1 MNKLI
6 VLCIYLILQCS
17 YGDDDTIDAQVGCFL
32 PKDKGQ
38 CRNYTTAWFF
48 DVEYGGCSRFW
59 YGGCEGNAN
68 RYKSKE
74 ECEDTCVDPEG
85 AKKCNL
91 PKVSGPCEGY
101 YVSYYYEK
109 DVKTCFPFTYGGC
122 LGNSNRF
129 NSREECM
136 YFCGEDDI
144 QVPPRI
150 SLNSTKLVV
159 YPGEQAY
166 INCSATG
173 DQPIKI
179 SWRFFGSDMPTSV
192 TNKDGYISFNDIQL
206 EHAGTYVC
214 VATNPAGNSSAKV
227 DLIVKVP
234 PRISLTSYR
243 LEAHPGEYH
252 FINCNATGD
261 QPIEISWS
269 SLGRDMPNSVFT
281 KDGYVSFNSTQLQD
295 AGRYLCVAKNE
306 AGKAGAVADVIIEP
320 VPPRINL
327 SSTRLELRLGDSGFV
342 DCYANGEQPIDISWS
357 AWEHSMPKSV
367 YIRDRVIGFNNIQM
381 EHAGK
386 YLCVAKNRG
395 GKASAEV
402 DVIVKVPPRITLN
415 SSRLIAHLGQYH
427 LTNSSATGDQPFE
440 IFSPAAVSD
449 MPSSVTAK
457 GGYISFNDIQLE
469 HVGNYLCLASN
480 RTGKADAVTDVIVEP
495 VPPTI
500 TLSSK
505 ILEAHIG
512 QLRSITCNATGDQP
526 IDVYWLPWKRSLP
539 NNVLIDG
546 RDIIFNT
553 IQWQHHGKYVCVAKN
568 PAGIAEAF
576 ADVNVTD

>member
-159 YPGEQAY
+159 YPGEHAY

-173 DQPIKI
+173 YEPIKI
-179 SWRFFGSDMPTSV
+179 SWRSFGSDMPTSV

-214 VATNPAGNSSAKV
+214 MATNPAGNSSAEV